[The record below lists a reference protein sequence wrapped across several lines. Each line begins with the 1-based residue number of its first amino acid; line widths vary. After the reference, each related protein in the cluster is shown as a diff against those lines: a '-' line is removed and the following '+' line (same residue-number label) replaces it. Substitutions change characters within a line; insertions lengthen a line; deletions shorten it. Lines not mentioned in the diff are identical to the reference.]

1 MPTNLAPVYLDDARV
16 QLQGD
21 PKPRVSKIVAAGGK
35 SFDEDVVVVRLREQG
50 DAKGSPVRLED
61 VIDRA
66 HQDGPVYLRC
76 VPNGPS
82 EASFA
87 ADESTGVGG
96 SVTQI
101 EAGGL
106 GQGDRFDPDSSIG
119 NRVRPGTGSTRKQQA
134 SAPQFGAAKRGIA
147 GQGAKDSPGDVPPD
161 KQAKSDAPSDQRSGG
176 SNQTYGAGDLQPG
189 GRTGLGGKRPAS
201 GNPDSTQEFQSG
213 GRQGGGLPASHP
225 AQSAGQTSVRQA
237 GRRPAPASRQE
248 PGDPGDLRDQSTDH
262 SGRQQGQRPARS
274 REGDDS
280 TTSAGAD

>member
-1 MPTNLAPVYLDDARV
+1 MPTNLVPVYLDDARV

-21 PKPRVSKIVAAGGK
+21 PKPRVSKIIAAGGK
-35 SFDEDVVVVRLREQG
+35 AVDEDVVVVRLREQS

-76 VPNGPS
+76 VPNSP

-96 SVTQI
+96 TVTQI

-106 GQGDRFDPDSSIG
+106 GQGDRFDPQSSIG
-119 NRVRPGTGSTRKQQA
+119 NRVRPGTGSTRKQVRP
-134 SAPQFGAAKRGIA
+134 PQFGAATRGIA
-147 GQGAKDSPGDVPPD
+147 GQGATDSPGDVPAD
-161 KQAKSDAPSDQRSGG
+161 KQAKSDTEPEAPGARERSGD
-176 SNQTYGAGDLQPG
+176 SNQTYGKGDLQPG
-189 GRTGLGGKRPAS
+189 GRAGFGQVPPQGKAPSR

-213 GRQGGGLPASHP
+213 GRQGEGMPASHP
-225 AQSAGQTSVRQA
+225 AQDG
-237 GRRPAPASRQE
+237 G
-248 PGDPGDLRDQSTDH
+248 GLRDQATDNA
-262 SGRQQGQRPARS
+262 GRQQGQRPARS